1 MSKEN
6 IILEKIAELK
16 KDIEI
21 LANPLYN
28 DTGGSTLWK
37 EVYDKIDDAYK
48 VLLKD
53 KRIYRW

>member
-6 IILEKIAELK
+6 IILEKIIELK

-28 DTGGSTLWK
+28 DVSGSTLWK

>member
-6 IILEKIAELK
+6 IILEKITDLK

-28 DTGGSTLWK
+28 DAGGSVLFK
-37 EVYDKIDDAYK
+37 EVYEKINEAYK
-48 VLLKD
+48 LLIKD
-53 KRIYRW
+53 KRIYGW